1 MSGDPKVALTA
12 FCNGMIRIIKQSY
25 PEVETSYIAPNPYQ
39 CGRLRAFEQ
48 LKRELEKFE
57 KTYTISAILS
67 MLESQ
72 YQEPITKEAR
82 ELMIKEMDHFEALN

>member
-1 MSGDPKVALTA
+1 MDPKTAITA
-12 FCNGMIRIIKQSY
+12 FCKVKIKALSRLFPKISAIPETL
-25 PEVETSYIAPNPYQ
+25 PEVFAL
-39 CGRLRAFEQ
+39 GKVRAFDQ
-48 LKRELEKFE
+48 VINELERFE

-82 ELMIKEMDHFEALN
+82 ELMIKEMDHFEGLN